1 MTGLARTFV
10 GIALIAAQ
18 VPPPPAVAAHR
29 VGLPE
34 KVVSVV
40 LSRVGDELEI
50 SWQRYGDAALP
61 AYYRIYAGKE
71 QIAETDRLSIRTQ
84 ASACIAVPLT
94 IVAYDLYG
102 NASEPSEP
110 VFVCGER

>member
-1 MTGLARTFV
+1 MTGLARILV

-18 VPPPPAVAAHR
+18 APAVVAH
-29 VGLPE
+29 GLPE

-50 SWQRYGDAALP
+50 SWQRCAGAALP
-61 AYYRIYAGKE
+61 AYYRVYAGKE
-71 QIAETDRLSIRTQ
+71 QIAETDCLSIRTQ

-110 VFVCGER
+110 VCVCGER